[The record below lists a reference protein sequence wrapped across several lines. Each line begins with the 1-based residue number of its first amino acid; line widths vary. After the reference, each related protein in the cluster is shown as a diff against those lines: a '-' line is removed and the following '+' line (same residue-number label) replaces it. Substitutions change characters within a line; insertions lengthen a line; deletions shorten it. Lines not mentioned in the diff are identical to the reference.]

1 MVEASVFSPDRA
13 VVQSRTNSSKSHGVG
28 DDGGSGN
35 SLKRAGDTQDRNV
48 HIVIAENNAIT
59 RRMIEMAITSIGWT
73 VDSAADGVEALL
85 AVERAAGNLAL
96 VLANISMP
104 KMTGIELAKA
114 MREIP
119 SLSRVPVV
127 LMGPPEQR
135 PEALAAG
142 CSGFL
147 AKPISMEALVE
158 TLNL

>member
-1 MVEASVFSPDRA
+1 
-13 VVQSRTNSSKSHGVG
+13 
-28 DDGGSGN
+28 
-35 SLKRAGDTQDRNV
+35 
-48 HIVIAENNAIT
+48 
-59 RRMIEMAITSIGWT
+59 MIEMAITSIGWT